1 MCSIFI
7 CVRIFLN
14 REIVVDSSFQRLIL
28 KNLVL
33 ECVDEDR
40 WQCELVDAIC
50 ELQLLVTNSSEMR
63 FRVWWEYT
71 QIDSM

>member
-14 REIVVDSSFQRLIL
+14 REIVVDASFQRLML

-40 WQCELVDAIC
+40 WQCVQVDAIC